1 MKTDIPARNEGCPI
15 QTNATCVTGQRLAH
29 ALRRSSGRV
38 TTQRSAVVTRPHSVP
53 KCEWRGKF
61 FITRPNASRIM
72 ASLLN
77 KKFVFSHDNAV
88 WPAYTGHTF
97 WFYPRPLRQSG
108 NQGTFGSC
116 NRCIG
121 ESCDPSSTSGS
132 IEAVHLQNQDSHSAV
147 LSSRRPPVLS
157 TSRVPGDG
165 LWPLLCRAHFQS
177 TAGLSCLLQRRCN
190 HTQEPPVCGLVGLR
204 GTSSQGRTCH
214 VASDQAL
221 SGRFGGCA
229 P

>member
-1 MKTDIPARNEGCPI
+1 MQHD
-15 QTNATCVTGQRLAH
+15 ATCVTGYRLAH
-29 ALRRSSGRV
+29 ALRRPSGRV

-53 KCEWRGKF
+53 KCECCGKF
-61 FITRPNASRIM
+61 FETRSNARRIT

-77 KKFVFSHDNAV
+77 KNLDLCDDNAV
-88 WPAYTGHTF
+88 QPVYTGHTY

-108 NQGTFGSC
+108 DQGTSGSC

-121 ESCDPSSTSGS
+121 ESCDPFSTSGS
-132 IEAVHLQNQDSHSAV
+132 IEAIHLHNQDSHSAV
-147 LSSRRPPVLS
+147 LSNRHMPVS
-157 TSRVPGDG
+157 TTSCMPGDG

-177 TAGLSCLLQRRCN
+177 TAGLSCLLKRRCN
-190 HTQEPPVCGLVGLR
+190 HTQELPVCGLVGLR
-204 GTSSQGRTCH
+204 GASSQRRTCH

>member
-1 MKTDIPARNEGCPI
+1 MQTD
-15 QTNATCVTGQRLAH
+15 ATCVTGISLARG
-29 ALRRSSGRV
+29 LPCTNGRV
-38 TTQRSAVVTRPHSVP
+38 TTQRSAVVTRPQPVR
-53 KCEWRGKF
+53 KCEWCGKF
-61 FITRPNASRIM
+61 IITRSNASRIT

-77 KKFVFSHDNAV
+77 KKFHFRHDKAV
-88 WPAYTGHTF
+88 QPVYTGCTF

-108 NQGTFGSC
+108 NQGTSGSC

-121 ESCDPSSTSGS
+121 ESCDPFPTSAS

-147 LSSRRPPVLS
+147 LSNRHMPVS
-157 TSRVPGDG
+157 TTSCMPGDG

-190 HTQEPPVCGLVGLR
+190 HTQEPPACGLVGLR
-204 GTSSQGRTCH
+204 GASSQRRTCH
-214 VASDQAL
+214 VASVQAL